1 MQTIL
6 ESRES
11 WRACFC
17 ITVRTRI
24 KRLEK
29 IAIPKFVCSWVSIW
43 ERYTDLTSCQNQST
57 YMDNINKRQS
67 HMSKVHTYLG
77 FTFRSHSLNG
87 HRWPTFKKMTTP
99 IDDAWIGGSEP
110 RHWSQSLTHH
120 PEMGCKLNRISSCN
134 QHAGYPWNDDPTY
147 MDHNNSSQT

>member
-1 MQTIL
+1 MNTSVSNDFFFAMPMHHTNKTRQYVQTIL

-11 WRACFC
+11 WCACFC
-17 ITVRTRI
+17 ISQN
-24 KRLEK
+24 KDSK
-29 IAIPKFVCSWVSIW
+29 IAIPNFVCSWVSIW

-87 HRWPTFKKMTTP
+87 HRWPTFKKNDHIHRWCMNRWFRTQALITITYTP
-99 IDDAWIGGSEP
+99 SGSGV
-110 RHWSQSLTHH
+110 QA
-120 PEMGCKLNRISSCN
+120 KL
-134 QHAGYPWNDDPTY
+134 HL
-147 MDHNNSSQT
+147 